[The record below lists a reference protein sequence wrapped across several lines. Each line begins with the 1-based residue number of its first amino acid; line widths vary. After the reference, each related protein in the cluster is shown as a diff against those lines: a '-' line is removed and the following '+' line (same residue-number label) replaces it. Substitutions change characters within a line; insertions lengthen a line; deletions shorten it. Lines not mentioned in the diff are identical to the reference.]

1 MKTRSPHPWR
11 FDPRITED
19 FAMIDRNGNDVCQFS
34 KMPSVKDL
42 AVIRSSPELL
52 ELVVEMAEMFCPK
65 QEWEGTAIRKKI
77 DFVLEFAFFGDENE

>member
-11 FDPRITED
+11 FDMRISED
-19 FAMIDRNGNDVCQFS
+19 VAIIDWEGNDVCQFS

-42 AVIRSSPELL
+42 SVIRSSPELL

-65 QEWEGTAIRKKI
+65 KDWEGTAIRKKI
-77 DFVLEFAFFGDENE
+77 DSVLKFALGDEYE